1 MALLTELW
9 ELNKKAPLTGSEM
22 LINKALKN

>member
-22 LINKALKN
+22 VTNKELKN

>member
-1 MALLTELW
+1 MALLTELQ

-22 LINKALKN
+22 VIKNALKD

>member
-9 ELNKKAPLTGSEM
+9 ELNKKAPLTGSEK

>member
-1 MALLTELW
+1 MALLTELK
-9 ELNKKAPLTGSEM
+9 EFNKKAPLTGSEM

>member
-1 MALLTELW
+1 MALLTELY
-9 ELNKKAPLTGSEM
+9 ELNKKSSPGGERK